1 MIEIAGVQCDVVFAD
16 PAANLRRMEAFVRQ
30 AARDGARL
38 VVFPEC
44 VVTGYCFESLAEA
57 LPCAQ
62 PIPGPATDAVQRA
75 CAECGVHVI
84 FGMLERVA
92 AAVYNVA
99 VLVGPGGVVA
109 SYRKI
114 HLPYLG
120 VDRFTTH
127 GDRPFAVD
135 TVPAVD
141 TVDDRETALRVGM
154 NICYDASFPESARCL
169 MLLGAEL
176 IALPTNWPPGSQCV
190 AESAIRVRA
199 LENAVYF
206 LAVNRVGTERGFV
219 FIGQS
224 QLVDPS
230 GRVMQRAAADRE
242 EIIRGSIDVALA
254 RRKHVVRVP
263 GAHEIDRFADR
274 RPECYGG
281 LVQPHDAKG
290 PGRG

>member
-16 PAANLRRMEAFVRQ
+16 PAANLRRMEDFVRQ

-44 VVTGYCFESLAEA
+44 VLTGYCFESLAEA
-57 LPCAQ
+57 LPCAE
-62 PIPGPATDAVQRA
+62 PIPGPATEAMQRV
-75 CAECGVHVI
+75 CAECDVHVI
-84 FGMLERVA
+84 FGMLERA
-92 AAVYNVA
+92 DPAVYNAA
-99 VLVGPGGVVA
+99 VLVGPRGVVA

-120 VDRFTTH
+120 VDMFTTH

-135 TVPAVD
+135 TI
-141 TVDDRETALRVGM
+141 DDRQATLRIGM
-154 NICYDASFPESARCL
+154 NICYDASFPESTRSL
-169 MLLGAEL
+169 MLLGADL
-176 IALPTNWPPGSQCV
+176 VALPTNWPPGSQCV
-190 AESAIRVRA
+190 AELAIRCRA

-224 QLVDPS
+224 QLIDPA
-230 GRVMQRAAADRE
+230 GRVMQVAAADRE
-242 EIIRGSIDVALA
+242 EIIHGSIDVARA
-254 RRKHVVRVP
+254 RQKHVVRVP

-274 RPECYGG
+274 RPEFYGG